1 MLLQQC
7 PLPCRSMR
15 SVILEINER
24 MVMDVG
30 CPDQHACGCDG
41 RINEQGTRTIGQG
54 FDETT

>member
-15 SVILEINER
+15 SVTLEIEDR
-24 MVMDVG
+24 MVIDVE
-30 CPDQHACGCDG
+30 CLDQHACGCDG
-41 RINEQGTRTIGQG
+41 RVNGQGTRTIGQG